1 MRRGMARSRLFRREH
16 HHHLTAFHRR
26 LGFDLRYGAG
36 LDLHAFEQTEAEILM
51 GHFATAK
58 AERHL
63 DLVAFLEE
71 AAHGLHLG
79 VVVVIVDAG
88 AKLDLL
94 DLDDLLLLAGF
105 GGFLLLK
112 EAELPIVEDLAD
124 RRICGGNDLDEV
136 EACVVGYLLGF
147 QRIDDFLDFGLLS
160 RSTELHER
168 GFHG

>member
-1 MRRGMARSRLFRREH
+1 M
-16 HHHLTAFHRR
+16 
-26 LGFDLRYGAG
+26 
-36 LDLHAFEQTEAEILM
+36 
-51 GHFATAK
+51 
-58 AERHL
+58 
-63 DLVAFLEE
+63 V
-71 AAHGLHLG
+71 
-79 VVVVIVDAG
+79 VDAG

-112 EAELPIVEDLAD
+112 EAELPIVENLAD
-124 RRICGGNDLDEV
+124 RRIGGGNDLDEV

-147 QRIDDFLDFGLLS
+147 QRIDDSSILAFCS